1 MTRASLPRMRAAVDA
16 AHSYVRYGGV
26 ELRQAVDVV
35 CDELQ
40 IPAEDDRRI
49 VTNALERR
57 ISGRPATI
65 ERAAG

>member
-16 AHSYVRYGGV
+16 AASYGGV